1 MANKKYTAEELKER
15 IKEAKARYKKK
26 HPEVNNNNQNGA
38 DGNQT
43 VCLYN
48 KRMIRKIMGKCE
60 VCGYEDWRTTV
71 GHHIIPVGEE
81 GSSDNLTNLMCLCRM
96 CHSMVHKM
104 YRRDK
109 DDYFD
114 FMNYI
119 VNKRND
125 EQKDMINWEDC
136 GE

>member
-15 IKEAKARYKKK
+15 IKESKARYKKK
-26 HPEVNNNNQNGA
+26 HPEVNNTNQNGA

-71 GHHIIPVGEE
+71 GHHIIPVGED
-81 GSSDNLTNLMCLCRM
+81 GSSDKLTNLMCHCRM

-109 DDYFD
+109 DGYFD

-119 VNKRND
+119 VNKRNE

-136 GE
+136 E